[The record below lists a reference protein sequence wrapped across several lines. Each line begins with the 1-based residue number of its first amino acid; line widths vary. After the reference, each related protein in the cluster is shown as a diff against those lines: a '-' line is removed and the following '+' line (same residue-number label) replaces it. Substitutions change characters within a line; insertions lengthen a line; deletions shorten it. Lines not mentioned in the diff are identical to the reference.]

1 MNVSL
6 PQELEQFL
14 NEQVRTGRYPSTE
27 EAVRRAVEL
36 LKDIEE
42 AENRLETLLQEAE
55 DSGPASEM
63 TAQDW
68 AEIEN
73 QGLKRLRSH
82 KSA

>member
-6 PQELEQFL
+6 APELERFL
-14 NEQVRTGRYPSTE
+14 NEQVRSGRYPSTE
-27 EAVRRAVEL
+27 EAVSKAVEL
-36 LKDIEE
+36 LKEMEE

-55 DSGPASEM
+55 DSGPATEM

-68 AEIEN
+68 TDIEN
-73 QGLKRLRSH
+73 EVLNRLRSR